1 MNCQACKD
9 LKWIL
14 FILAWNHLVAVR
26 FLSTVFT
33 VSAQRVNIVAEVDEQ
48 PVQFMIRGDLKNVE
62 CIIPLIHHMYRSF
75 LRVVHLKSLL
85 IFGSRLKRRVPFSL
99 GLITQ
104 TSMIY
109 NICLYICLPLY
120 IYVYIVHVDMAASY
134 FRCPM
139 MTCSVFYAMCLFW
152 EIGANSHPCNLIPHS
167 TPGSWSLCESAQAI

>member
-104 TSMIY
+104 TSIS
-109 NICLYICLPLY
+109 NAI
-120 IYVYIVHVDMAASY
+120 
-134 FRCPM
+134 RCM
-139 MTCSVFYAMCLFW
+139 
-152 EIGANSHPCNLIPHS
+152 
-167 TPGSWSLCESAQAI
+167 

>member
-33 VSAQRVNIVAEVDEQ
+33 VSAQRVNIVAEFDEQ

-104 TSMIY
+104 TSVKYSLTM
-109 NICLYICLPLY
+109 
-120 IYVYIVHVDMAASY
+120 
-134 FRCPM
+134 
-139 MTCSVFYAMCLFW
+139 FYPYLHLTKKSFLTF
-152 EIGANSHPCNLIPHS
+152 IKQPCCFIRWPTFLQPRHQPKTGPQRSAPIAR
-167 TPGSWSLCESAQAI
+167 SWIRWGDLSSKISR

>member
-33 VSAQRVNIVAEVDEQ
+33 VSAQRVNIVAEFDEQ

-85 IFGSRLKRRVPFSL
+85 IFGSRLKRRVPFGL

-109 NICLYICLPLY
+109 
-120 IYVYIVHVDMAASY
+120 
-134 FRCPM
+134 
-139 MTCSVFYAMCLFW
+139 TCTKC
-152 EIGANSHPCNLIPHS
+152 I
-167 TPGSWSLCESAQAI
+167 

>member
-26 FLSTVFT
+26 FLSTVVT
-33 VSAQRVNIVAEVDEQ
+33 VSAQRANIVAEFDEQ

-85 IFGSRLKRRVPFSL
+85 IFGSRLKRRVPFGL

-104 TSMIY
+104 TSITHKQIHKNQFIVYLPTFTMII
-109 NICLYICLPLY
+109 NQ
-120 IYVYIVHVDMAASY
+120 M
-134 FRCPM
+134 
-139 MTCSVFYAMCLFW
+139 
-152 EIGANSHPCNLIPHS
+152 
-167 TPGSWSLCESAQAI
+167 

>member
-26 FLSTVFT
+26 FFLSAVFT

-104 TSMIY
+104 TSIMILK
-109 NICLYICLPLY
+109 IL
-120 IYVYIVHVDMAASY
+120 M
-134 FRCPM
+134 
-139 MTCSVFYAMCLFW
+139 W
-152 EIGANSHPCNLIPHS
+152 K
-167 TPGSWSLCESAQAI
+167 

>member
-85 IFGSRLKRRVPFSL
+85 IFGSRLKRCVPFSL

-104 TSMIY
+104 TSIV
-109 NICLYICLPLY
+109 NIPLFTGVYTSQVVIAGFLPSTVPQVATLQELYLFVQRCNFENSMGN
-120 IYVYIVHVDMAASY
+120 VHLGK
-134 FRCPM
+134 
-139 MTCSVFYAMCLFW
+139 SVK
-152 EIGANSHPCNLIPHS
+152 
-167 TPGSWSLCESAQAI
+167 

>member
-85 IFGSRLKRRVPFSL
+85 IFGSRLKRCVPFSL
-99 GLITQ
+99 ELITQ
-104 TSMIY
+104 TSI
-109 NICLYICLPLY
+109 ILY
-120 IYVYIVHVDMAASY
+120 IYTIYVT
-134 FRCPM
+134 R
-139 MTCSVFYAMCLFW
+139 
-152 EIGANSHPCNLIPHS
+152 
-167 TPGSWSLCESAQAI
+167 Q

>member
-33 VSAQRVNIVAEVDEQ
+33 VSAQRVNIVAEFDEQ

-75 LRVVHLKSLL
+75 LRVVHLRSLL
-85 IFGSRLKRRVPFSL
+85 IFGSRLKRRVPFSFGADHPNKFDNL
-99 GLITQ
+99 LFSSYNSNIIILI
-104 TSMIY
+104 I
-109 NICLYICLPLY
+109 I
-120 IYVYIVHVDMAASY
+120 HV
-134 FRCPM
+134 
-139 MTCSVFYAMCLFW
+139 
-152 EIGANSHPCNLIPHS
+152 
-167 TPGSWSLCESAQAI
+167 

>member
-85 IFGSRLKRRVPFSL
+85 IFGSRLKRCVPFSL

-104 TSMIY
+104 TSI
-109 NICLYICLPLY
+109 N
-120 IYVYIVHVDMAASY
+120 
-134 FRCPM
+134 F
-139 MTCSVFYAMCLFW
+139 
-152 EIGANSHPCNLIPHS
+152 
-167 TPGSWSLCESAQAI
+167 

>member
-104 TSMIY
+104 TS
-109 NICLYICLPLY
+109 Y
-120 IYVYIVHVDMAASY
+120 IYIGIIYIYIYHL
-134 FRCPM
+134 FPIL
-139 MTCSVFYAMCLFW
+139 SVSVMGMVFW
-152 EIGANSHPCNLIPHS
+152 
-167 TPGSWSLCESAQAI
+167 LCYYTLGPSGFLETMEKIRLEDLQVSS

>member
-26 FLSTVFT
+26 FLSTVVT
-33 VSAQRVNIVAEVDEQ
+33 VSAQRVNIVAEFDEQ
-48 PVQFMIRGDLKNVE
+48 PVQFMIRGDLKNME

-85 IFGSRLKRRVPFSL
+85 IFGSRLKRRVPFGL

-104 TSMIY
+104 TSIIY
-109 NICLYICLPLY
+109 KK
-120 IYVYIVHVDMAASY
+120 M
-134 FRCPM
+134 
-139 MTCSVFYAMCLFW
+139 
-152 EIGANSHPCNLIPHS
+152 
-167 TPGSWSLCESAQAI
+167 

>member
-85 IFGSRLKRRVPFSL
+85 IFGSRLKRCVPFSL

-104 TSMIY
+104 TSINY
-109 NICLYICLPLY
+109 WGTASQLFCGVGSSVC
-120 IYVYIVHVDMAASY
+120 YV
-134 FRCPM
+134 R
-139 MTCSVFYAMCLFW
+139 YAMSLFD
-152 EIGANSHPCNLIPHS
+152 S
-167 TPGSWSLCESAQAI
+167 

>member
-33 VSAQRVNIVAEVDEQ
+33 VSAQRVNIVAEFDEQ

-62 CIIPLIHHMYRSF
+62 CIIPLIHHIYRSF

-85 IFGSRLKRRVPFSL
+85 IFGSRLKRRVSFSL

-104 TSMIY
+104 TSIMSTKFVATFWQ
-109 NICLYICLPLY
+109 LE
-120 IYVYIVHVDMAASY
+120 DFS
-134 FRCPM
+134 
-139 MTCSVFYAMCLFW
+139 CSPRFFGETIHFDLRIFFQMGLVQ
-152 EIGANSHPCNLIPHS
+152 PP
-167 TPGSWSLCESAQAI
+167 TR

>member
-26 FLSTVFT
+26 FLSTVVT
-33 VSAQRVNIVAEVDEQ
+33 VSAQRVNIDAEFDEQ

-104 TSMIY
+104 TSYMY
-109 NICLYICLPLY
+109 
-120 IYVYIVHVDMAASY
+120 
-134 FRCPM
+134 M
-139 MTCSVFYAMCLFW
+139 MHSSVFSTSRMEKDFNGFQLLKPSDSGVDELPELAKNTGFLL
-152 EIGANSHPCNLIPHS
+152 SH
-167 TPGSWSLCESAQAI
+167 TKK